1 MIIIAGYKL
10 ILIPDLSFKIL
21 IADPSKSCIMKKSIL
36 SPILLSPILLI
47 IVMSTT
53 LTLITVA
60 GFSQTV
66 SQTDSTVKFV
76 NPTSVSS
83 PKGFSQA
90 AEIDLGTCKMLL
102 ISGQVAFD
110 QQGNLIG
117 KANFSEQATQVFNN
131 IKSIVEAQGG
141 KMNNL
146 VKINIYLTDIGQ
158 LATFREIRDQ
168 FINIKAPPASTLV
181 QVNQLFRDDVLL
193 EVDATA
199 IIPNNALY
207 LPAK

>member
-1 MIIIAGYKL
+1 MIIIADYEL
-10 ILIPDLSFKIL
+10 ILG
-21 IADPSKSCIMKKSIL
+21 AVPSKPCIMKKSIHF
-36 SPILLSPILLI
+36 PILLSQILLNPILLNPIPLSI
-47 IVMSTT
+47 IMSIT
-53 LTLITVA
+53 LTLITSTTFA
-60 GFSQTV
+60 
-66 SQTDSTVKFV
+66 QTDSLVKFV
-76 NPTSVSS
+76 NPPSVSS

-90 AEIDLGTCKMLL
+90 VQIDLGNCKMLM

-131 IKSIVEAQGG
+131 IKSIIEAQGG

-146 VKINIYLTDIGQ
+146 VRISIYLTDISQ
-158 LATFREIRDQ
+158 LAAFREVRDQ
-168 FINIKAPPASTLV
+168 FINIKCPPASTLV
-181 QVNQLFRDDVLL
+181 QVNRLFRDDVLL

-199 IIPNNALY
+199 IIPNTNPIY

>member
-1 MIIIAGYKL
+1 
-10 ILIPDLSFKIL
+10 
-21 IADPSKSCIMKKSIL
+21 MKKSIL
-36 SPILLSPILLI
+36 LTSI
-47 IVMSTT
+47 T
-53 LTLITVA
+53 LTLITSTTFA
-60 GFSQTV
+60 
-66 SQTDSTVKFV
+66 QTDSLVKFV
-76 NPTSVSS
+76 NPPSVSS

-90 AEIDLGTCKMLL
+90 VQIDLGTCKMLM

-131 IKSIVEAQGG
+131 IKSIIEAQGG

-146 VKINIYLTDIGQ
+146 VKISIYLTDISQ
-158 LATFREIRDQ
+158 LPAFREIRDQ
-168 FINIKAPPASTLV
+168 FINIKCPPASTLV
-181 QVNQLFRDDVLL
+181 QVNHLFRDDVLL

-199 IIPNNALY
+199 IIPNTNPIY